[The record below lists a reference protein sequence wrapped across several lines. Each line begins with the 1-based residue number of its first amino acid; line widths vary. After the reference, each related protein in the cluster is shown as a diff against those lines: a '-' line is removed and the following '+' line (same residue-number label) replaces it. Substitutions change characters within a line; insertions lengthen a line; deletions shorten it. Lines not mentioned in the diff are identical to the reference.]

1 MHDVALTLDHEIEVD
16 WPAWM
21 LFGAAVKL
29 VIVAGCGAGTTVI
42 ATELSPLAPPAP
54 EQTRLYV

>member
-1 MHDVALTLDHEIEVD
+1 LALDHEIEVD
-16 WPAWM
+16 CPAWM

-29 VIVAGCGAGTTVI
+29 VIVAGCGGATTLI

-54 EQTRLYV
+54 EHTRLYV